1 MNTSAFRSRFQA
13 ALLLAAAVFT
23 LAGCVTNAPMDL
35 SRSGRESLLTSA
47 DRLAGVRPSLALA
60 TREDTL
66 NQMGHT
72 YRVQTG
78 KVLREIFSGGAGA
91 PAMADLVDATLT
103 QQFSSGWT
111 KATVTYAA
119 TIRLK
124 DARGERTFTARATA
138 ETMWTVDRAAREAV
152 ERVALDLARQIR
164 AAHD

>member
-1 MNTSAFRSRFQA
+1 MPPSAFRVPLR
-13 ALLLAAAVFT
+13 LLALGAVLLA

-35 SRSGRESLLTSA
+35 TRSGRESLLTPA
-47 DRLAGVRPSLALA
+47 DRLAAVRPSLALA

-66 NQMGHT
+66 NQMGNT

-78 KVLREIFSGGAGA
+78 KVLREVFAGGDAA
-91 PAMADLVDATLT
+91 PAVAELVDASLT
-103 QQFSSGWT
+103 HQFSSGLT

-119 TIRLK
+119 TIRLR

-152 ERVALDLARQIR
+152 ERVALDLARQI
-164 AAHD
+164 AAARG

>member
-1 MNTSAFRSRFQA
+1 MTFSTLRSPLRF
-13 ALLLAAAVFT
+13 LVLGAVLFV
-23 LAGCVTNAPMDL
+23 LAGCVTHAPMDL
-35 SRSGRESLLTSA
+35 TRSGRESLLTPA

-66 NQMGHT
+66 NQMGNT

-78 KVLREIFSGGAGA
+78 KVLREVFAGGDAA
-91 PAMADLVDATLT
+91 PAVADLVDASLT
-103 QQFSSGWT
+103 HQFSRGLT

-138 ETMWTVDRAAREAV
+138 ETLWTVDRAAREAV
-152 ERVALDLARQIR
+152 ERVALALARQIQ
-164 AAHD
+164 AARG

>member
-1 MNTSAFRSRFQA
+1 MHQSAFRFSLR
-13 ALLLAAAVFT
+13 LLTLGAVVLA
-23 LAGCVTNAPMDL
+23 LAGCVTHAPMDL
-35 SRSGRESLLTSA
+35 TRSGRESLLTPA
-47 DRLAGVRPSLALA
+47 DRLVAVRPSLALA

-66 NQMGHT
+66 NQMGNT

-78 KVLREIFSGGAGA
+78 KVLREVFTGGDAA
-91 PAMADLVDATLT
+91 PAVADLVDASLSH
-103 QQFSSGWT
+103 QFSSGLT

-119 TIRLK
+119 TMRLR

-164 AAHD
+164 GARG